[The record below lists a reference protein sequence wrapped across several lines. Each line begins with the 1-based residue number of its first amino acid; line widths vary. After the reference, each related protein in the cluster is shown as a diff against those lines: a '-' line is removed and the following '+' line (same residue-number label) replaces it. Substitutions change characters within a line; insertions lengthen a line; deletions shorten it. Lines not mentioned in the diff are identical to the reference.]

1 MKKSKYIITNWS
13 DYNKSLKN
21 RGRFNFW
28 FTEDI
33 KNAWYETVEESYY
46 SDIAI
51 EFCLTIMAIYHL
63 KLRSVEGFLESIF
76 ELSKIDLEVPDYST
90 ICRRRQKLNCDLGKL
105 ELKDNIHVAVDS
117 TGIKIYGECEW
128 KVKMHDFSKRRT
140 WRKLHI
146 GVNESTGEIL
156 SSKVTNSSIVDSAMF
171 EEVLSD
177 IKSVIRCVS
186 ADKGYDKRKCYDVL
200 IEKKIKPIID
210 IVDNAVYW
218 SSSYHPRNENL
229 YFINTYDKETWK
241 QSSDYHR
248 RSISE
253 NVFFRYK
260 TIFGETIKSQIFQS
274 QSNDI
279 TIRCKML
286 NKMFQDC
293 KPLSVKIF

>member
-1 MKKSKYIITNWS
+1 MKKSRYIITNWS
-13 DYNKSLKN
+13 EYNKSLKN

-33 KNAWYETVEESYY
+33 EKYWYDATGESYY

-51 EFCLTIMAIYHL
+51 EFCLTIMSIYHL
-63 KLRSVEGFLESIF
+63 KLRSVQGFLESIF
-76 ELSKIDLEVPDYST
+76 KISKIYLEVPDYST
-90 ICRRRQKLNCDLGKL
+90 ICRRRQKLNCNLGKVSSS
-105 ELKDNIHVAVDS
+105 DNIHVAVDS

-156 SSKVTNSSIVDSAMF
+156 STKVTSSSIVDSAMF

-177 IKSVIRCVS
+177 IKSSIRCVS
-186 ADKGYDKRKCYDVL
+186 ADKGYDKRKCYDIL
-200 IEKKIKPIID
+200 IEKGIKPIID

-218 SSSYHPRNENL
+218 SINHPRNENL
-229 YFINTYDKETWK
+229 YFIKTYDKETWK
-241 QSSDYHR
+241 QNSEYHR

-260 TIFGETIKSQIFQS
+260 TIFGESLKSRKFES
-274 QSNDI
+274 QTNDI
-279 TIRCKML
+279 IIRCKML
-286 NKMFQDC
+286 NKMFQNC
-293 KPLSVKIF
+293 KPISVKIC